1 MAIDGDGCGAT
12 ACRAL
17 ERAGAA
23 WRSAVLQN
31 MTRTIDGPRAL
42 GWRDDGVPV
51 PPCGDGQ
58 SLARV
63 LAVDRDAL
71 LLDDGSGAFRGRL
84 AGRWLHEASEAADA
98 QALPCVGDWVCVERP
113 AGDGVARV
121 ERLLPRRSLLRRR
134 AAGSA
139 AGAAQMIAAN
149 VDAVVIVQ
157 GCHFDFNLN
166 RLERYL
172 VMVRDGGAEP
182 WILLTKTDRVT
193 PEVLAGQVAQ
203 IRAAGIEVPVLALS
217 NLPGHADGAGADPGA
232 GAPQP
237 GGAPPGATWEQ
248 GFEVLRR
255 RLRPGRTYC
264 FVGSSGV
271 GKSTLIN
278 RLIGAAR
285 QDTGGVSG
293 TGEGRHTTVR
303 RELIRLEGGALVI
316 DNPGMREFGLLDAQE
331 GLDQH
336 FAAIGRLAAGCRY
349 RDCRHADEPGC
360 AVQAAVA
367 AGQLEAGPLD
377 QWRRLQQ
384 ESAFH
389 ALSQVEK
396 RHKDRAFG
404 RFLQVAKKD
413 RRGGH
418 DA

>member
-1 MAIDGDGCGAT
+1 MTQDLL
-12 ACRAL
+12 AL
-17 ERAGAA
+17 K
-23 WRSAVLQN
+23 
-31 MTRTIDGPRAL
+31 AL
-42 GWRDDGVPV
+42 GWRDEGQPV
-51 PPCGDGQ
+51 QPCPDGQ
-58 SLARV
+58 NLARV

-84 AGRWLHEASEAADA
+84 AGRWLHEAGDA

-121 ERLLPRRSLLRRR
+121 ERLLPRYSVLRRR

-182 WILLTKTDRVT
+182 WILLTKTDLVT
-193 PEVLAGQVAQ
+193 PQVLAGQIEQ
-203 IRAAGIEVPVLALS
+203 IRAAGIDVPVLALS
-217 NLPGHADGAGADPGA
+217 NLGNPTAAFAASGLR
-232 GAPQP
+232 
-237 GGAPPGATWEQ
+237 EQ
-248 GFEVLRR
+248 AEGFDALCQ
-255 RLRPGRTYC
+255 RLRPGPTYC

-285 QDTGGVSG
+285 QDTAGVSG

-316 DNPGMREFGLLDAQE
+316 DNPGMREFGLVDAHE
-331 GLDQH
+331 GLEDR
-336 FAAIGRLAAGCRY
+336 FAEIARLAAGCRY
-349 RDCRHADEPGC
+349 RDCQHGGEPGC
-360 AVQAAVA
+360 AVQAAVDA
-367 AGQLEAGPLD
+367 GQIDAGQLAN
-377 QWRRLQQ
+377 WRRLQQ
-384 ESAFH
+384 EAAFYE
-389 ALSQVEK
+389 LSQVEK

-404 RFLQVAKKD
+404 RFLHHAKKD
-413 RRGGH
+413 LRGGR
-418 DA
+418 DD

>member
-23 WRSAVLQN
+23 SRSAVLQN

-121 ERLLPRRSLLRRR
+121 ERLLPRHSALRRR
-134 AAGSA
+134 AAGSP

-149 VDAVVIVQ
+149 VDVVVIVQ

-182 WILLTKTDRVT
+182 WILLTKTDLVT
-193 PEVLAGQVAQ
+193 PQVLAGQVAQ
-203 IRAAGIEVPVLALS
+203 IRAAGIDAPVLALS
-217 NLPGHADGAGADPGA
+217 NRVTDADA
-232 GAPQP
+232 
-237 GGAPPGATWEQ
+237 GGAVADAAGRLPPA
-248 GFEVLRR
+248 GFQALRE
-255 RLRPGRTYC
+255 RLLPQQTYC

-331 GLDQH
+331 GLDQR
-336 FAAIGRLAAGCRY
+336 FAAIVRLAADCRY

-367 AGQLEAGPLD
+367 AGQLEAGSLD

-384 ESAFH
+384 ESAFYE
-389 ALSQVEK
+389 LSQVEK

-404 RFLQVAKKD
+404 RFLHVAKKD